1 LRVVEELVVVS
12 RSSASTEDFLP
23 ALFRD
28 TLDEND
34 IRRLSAI
41 FSEAIRLG
49 TTGSNQISV
58 VEL

>member
-1 LRVVEELVVVS
+1 MVVVS
-12 RSSASTEDFLP
+12 TKSAAITEDFLP

-34 IRRLSAI
+34 IRRLCEFSVKQSA
-41 FSEAIRLG
+41 FG